1 MKIIK
6 SVPYL
11 EDAECRRTALSYVFL
26 PAIVEDL
33 ADRDLRVVVTG
44 SDHRPLTSDTID
56 DFRGDLVFSLVD
68 DDNMDSFLVG
78 EDFEPTIR
86 FVIPAE
92 TPEWDGLVRTVR
104 IQMKRVIA
112 EDISRVR
119 AEIAARE
126 EQFSELSRLF
136 NSLGD
141 VS

>member
-11 EDAECRRTALSYVFL
+11 VDPECRRTALSYVFL

-56 DFRGDLVFSLVD
+56 DFRGDLVFSLVVVVD
-68 DDNMDSFLVG
+68 QELSLVG

-104 IQMKRVIA
+104 VQMKKAIA
-112 EDISRVR
+112 DDISRVR
-119 AEIAARE
+119 AEIAGRE
-126 EQFSELSRLF
+126 EQFSELSHLF
-136 NSLGD
+136 NSL
-141 VS
+141 